1 MLQFL
6 CKALQ
11 SRTTTFEQ
19 AKAEGEIIQDIEV
32 YPSKNILVCGNG
44 IYTYKDTSELDEL
57 VNTLGGGDLHAIDN
71 SKSSPKQY
79 SNFHFRDIFGRY
91 HRFFR
96 PYTRTLA
103 PLKVRVFADAYCY
116 SDSSEILITKSKKA
130 LISQTSYITH
140 EFAMPRGLTTLRR
153 ALFVLK
159 QIYKWLKFFIAKTH
173 NIHGTVAVMHQAR
186 HYGHYLVESV
196 SSMLQILESNVEID
210 YYILDIS
217 TPFAKAMVELLQI
230 PTDKILSPTPHRLMH
245 ADRIVLPTLTADV
258 EIVEYRDRILWGHT
272 LSLPL
277 NILDFYTRLACDA
290 TSSHSSR
297 KIFLKRP
304 ENSNRNFENPQEVE
318 EIFAEYGYEI
328 ILPDTLSLLEQI
340 TLMQEAKV
348 IASMHGAGLVNVLFA
363 PSDAVVF
370 EIFSQ
375 YYHDFGL
382 QMCVLLK
389 HQKYLYMVGET
400 HDISVHPQKESV
412 YIEPQK
418 LRQALRIVEQ
428 HV

>member
-1 MLQFL
+1 
-6 CKALQ
+6 
-11 SRTTTFEQ
+11 
-19 AKAEGEIIQDIEV
+19 
-32 YPSKNILVCGNG
+32 
-44 IYTYKDTSELDEL
+44 
-57 VNTLGGGDLHAIDN
+57 
-71 SKSSPKQY
+71 
-79 SNFHFRDIFGRY
+79 
-91 HRFFR
+91 
-96 PYTRTLA
+96 
-103 PLKVRVFADAYCY
+103 
-116 SDSSEILITKSKKA
+116 
-130 LISQTSYITH
+130 
-140 EFAMPRGLTTLRR
+140 MPRGLTTLRR

-258 EIVEYRDRILWGHT
+258 EIVEYRDRILWGRS
-272 LSLPL
+272 LSQPL
-277 NILDFYTRLACDA
+277 NILDFYTRLAYDT
-290 TSSHSSR
+290 TSSHPSR

-318 EIFAEYGYEI
+318 AIFAEYGYEI
-328 ILPDTLSLLEQI
+328 ILPDTLSLLQQI

-375 YYHDFGL
+375 YYYDAAL
-382 QMCVLLK
+382 QMCALLK

-400 HDISVHPQKESV
+400 HDTSVHPQQESV